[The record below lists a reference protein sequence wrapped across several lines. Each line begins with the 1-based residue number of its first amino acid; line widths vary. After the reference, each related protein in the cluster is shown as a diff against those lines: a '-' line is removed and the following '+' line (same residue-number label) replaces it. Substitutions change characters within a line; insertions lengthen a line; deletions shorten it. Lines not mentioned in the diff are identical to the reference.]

1 MTRHLVSGLAA
12 LTIAS
17 GAAFAGSG
25 PTGVWQSAYGAP
37 LALQAAPTQFGD
49 SNLGLIDFANGSEL
63 NGLFCFVS
71 GGNLNLLITDNLESN
86 FNKFELFIDHRDGG
100 QNVLRSDN
108 PDVDFNGLNRM
119 AGLTFDTGF
128 EPDTWISLTG
138 GDVGGGQYKRFASAA
153 ELLTGGAG
161 FGSYLGEG
169 LAGVGGLSGG
179 NNFLNLDLAINNSN
193 TGGLPGDPA
202 LSLTGIEVSIPL
214 ASLGILSA
222 DGVRVAAF
230 INGSGHDF
238 VSNQVL
244 GSLPSDFGN
253 LGEPSQVNFNN
264 YEGLQYVTLPTPGA
278 AALLSLAGLAAARR
292 RRA

>member
-1 MTRHLVSGLAA
+1 MTRHFAAGLVA
-12 LTIAS
+12 LTAAS

-25 PTGVWQSAYGAP
+25 VSGVWQSAYGAP
-37 LALQAAPTQFGD
+37 LALQAAPTGFGD
-49 SNLGLIDFANGSEL
+49 SNLGVIDWANGSEL

-71 GGNLNLLITDNLESN
+71 GGNLNLLFTGNLESN
-86 FNKFELFIDHRDGG
+86 FNKFELFIDHKAGG
-100 QNVLRSDN
+100 QNQLRSDN

-138 GDVGGGQYKRFASAA
+138 GDAGGYKRFASAA
-153 ELLTGGAG
+153 ELLTGGGG
-161 FGSYLGEG
+161 FGSYIGEG
-169 LAGVGGLSGG
+169 LAGVGGLTGG
-179 NNFLNLDLAINNSN
+179 NNFLGLDLTINNSN
-193 TGGLPGDPA
+193 VAGVPGDP
-202 LSLTGIEVSIPL
+202 LSALTGIEISIPL

-222 DGVRVAAF
+222 DGVKVAAF

-244 GSLPSDFGN
+244 GSLPADFGN
-253 LGEPSQVNFNN
+253 LGEPSQINFSN
-264 YEGLQYVTLPTPGA
+264 YDGLQYVTLPTPGA

>member
-1 MTRHLVSGLAA
+1 MTRHFTAGLVA
-12 LTIAS
+12 LTAAS
-17 GAAFAGSG
+17 GAAFGV
-25 PTGVWQSAYGAP
+25 TGAWQPGYGAP
-37 LALQAAPTQFGD
+37 LALQAAPTGFGN

-71 GGNLNLLITDNLESN
+71 GGNLNLLFTGNLESN

-100 QNVLRSDN
+100 QNQLRGDN

-128 EPDTWISLTG
+128 EPDTWISITG
-138 GDVGGGQYKRFASAA
+138 GDVGGGTYRRFASAA
-153 ELLTGGAG
+153 ELLTAGGG
-161 FGSYLGEG
+161 FGSYIGEG

-179 NNFLNLDLAINNSN
+179 NNFLGVDLTINNSN

-202 LSLTGIEVSIPL
+202 LSLTGIEISIPL

-222 DGVRVAAF
+222 DGVKVAAF

-244 GSLPSDFGN
+244 GSLPADFGN

-264 YEGLQYVTLPTPGA
+264 YAGLQYVTLPTPGA